1 MLLARVGILL
11 NILQCIG
18 QGLSTKND
26 LASNVNSAKT
36 KKPWVGIFSSEF
48 VHSFS
53 VFTTGFSY
61 SDPNYL
67 IVCLSN
73 TLLFSLQLL
82 FGISPI
88 TSTTTSV
95 LLTGTILSSPNCS
108 SSRALF
114 LLISFYIFSLTYCY
128 ISCLYKQHLIE
139 NHRVIYF
146 LN

>member
-1 MLLARVGILL
+1 MVIIPGGSWSRLQDMLLARVGILL

-36 KKPWVGIFSSEF
+36 KKPWVE
-48 VHSFS
+48 SFLNLS
-53 VFTTGFSY
+53 ILSQSLPQASPSY

-95 LLTGTILSSPNCS
+95 LLTGTILSSPQ
-108 SSRALF
+108 
-114 LLISFYIFSLTYCY
+114 LL
-128 ISCLYKQHLIE
+128 
-139 NHRVIYF
+139 
-146 LN
+146 